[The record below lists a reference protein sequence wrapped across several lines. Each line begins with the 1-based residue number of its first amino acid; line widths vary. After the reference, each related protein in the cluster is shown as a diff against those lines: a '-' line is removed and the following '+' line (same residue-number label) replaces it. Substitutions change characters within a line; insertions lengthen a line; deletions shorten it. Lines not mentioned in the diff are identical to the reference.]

1 MIDMSNN
8 ANSNQKKSATYDYII
23 NKLNSEGA
31 LHFSLIDPDPF
42 RQSPNKAAKM
52 AILAEKAGTDAIL
65 VGGSTA
71 FNEAF
76 ISHTIELIKKST
88 EIPVIIFPGG
98 VANVS
103 DKADAI
109 LFMSVL
115 NSNNPHFFIGQQAL
129 GAYLVKMSG
138 LEYIPMGYLII
149 EPGASAGWI
158 SDAKLL
164 PRNKPKLTAAY
175 SLAAEMFGF
184 KLIYLEA
191 GSGGNSIPP
200 EIIKL
205 CSQVLQIPIIAGGG
219 VQTKEDAVTF
229 VEAGADIIVMG
240 TFLENNLM
248 NDKGASL
255 KVIIDTIKNT
265 AKSCSNKRTFE
276 KL

>member
-1 MIDMSNN
+1 MVDLILNN
-8 ANSNQKKSATYDYII
+8 ETKHTTYEYII
-23 NKLNSEGA
+23 NKLNQDGA

-42 RQSPNKAAKM
+42 RQSPSKAAKM
-52 AILAEKAGTDAIL
+52 AKLAEQAGTDAIL

-71 FNEAF
+71 FDQVYVDK
-76 ISHTIELIKKST
+76 TIELIKKDVKV
-88 EIPVIIFPGG
+88 PVIIFPGG
-98 VANVS
+98 FANVS
-103 DKADAI
+103 KKADAI

-115 NSNNPHFFIGQQAL
+115 NSSNHYFFIGVQAL
-129 GAYLVKMSG
+129 GSYLVKMAG
-138 LEYIPMGYLII
+138 LEHIPMGYLII

-200 EIIKL
+200 EIIRL
-205 CSQVLQIPIIAGGG
+205 CSQVLSIPLIVGGG
-219 VQTKEDAVTF
+219 VQTKEDAATF
-229 VEAGADIIVMG
+229 IEAGADIIVMG

-255 KVIIDTIKNT
+255 KDIIDTIKDT
-265 AKSCSNKRTFE
+265 AKNSNNRRTFK